1 MQVANIPR
9 VAIDRDEA
17 MRSLV
22 KTLDTLPDP
31 RTKRTPWHS
40 LTNIIAIAL
49 CAVVGDCD
57 TWEDIEDHGIEHRS
71 WFETFLDLPFGI
83 PSRHTFR
90 RVFARVEPRSFQA
103 LIVNFVESLREP
115 DPADEGADDRHVAVD
130 GKTLKS
136 SFDRA
141 AEQSPLHLVQAMAT
155 GSHLIL
161 AQVPTTVTE
170 DEEVKKGNEIT
181 AIPRLLEQLDLTGA
195 VVTIDAIGC
204 QKAIAAKIVERG
216 GGYMLALKDNHPTL
230 CGEVIDCF
238 EDLHSR
244 PLPPTV
250 RMLETREPRARGRS
264 EERSYT
270 IAPVPDSLYGKDEWA
285 GLKTIVQA
293 ITVIT
298 YKDHTTSD
306 SRYYLS
312 TLEPDEIERAARC
325 SRRHWRIESAHW
337 VLDVTFGEDASRI
350 RQGRAAE
357 NFGILRRTALA
368 LLKTHQTKLRA
379 EGEKYPPS
387 LRRLRKQASRS
398 NDALASIVTQRS

>member
-9 VAIDRDEA
+9 VAIDQDHA
-17 MRSLV
+17 MRKLV
-22 KTLDTLPDP
+22 ETLDTLPDP
-31 RTKRTPWHS
+31 RTRRTPLHS
-40 LTNIIAIAL
+40 LTNVISIAL
-49 CAVVGDCD
+49 CAVIGDCD
-57 TWEDIEDHGIEHRS
+57 SWEDLEDFGNERRS
-71 WFETFLDLPFGI
+71 WFESFLALPFGI

-90 RVFARVEPRSFQA
+90 RVFARLNPRSFQA

-115 DPADEGADDRHVAVD
+115 ELADEGADDQHVAVD

-141 AEQSPLHLVQAMAT
+141 AGHSPVHLVQAMAT
-155 GSHLIL
+155 GTHLIL
-161 AQVPTTVTE
+161 AQTPTTVTE

-181 AIPRLLEQLDLTGA
+181 AIPRLLEQLDLAGA

-204 QKAIAAKIVERG
+204 QKTIAAKIVEQG

-230 CGEVIDCF
+230 CGEVINCF

-250 RMLETREPRARGRS
+250 RLLEQNEPRARGRS

-270 IAPVPDSLYGKDEWA
+270 IAPVPDSLYGRGDWA

-298 YKDHTTSD
+298 YKDKTTSD

-312 TLEPDEIERAARC
+312 TLDTDEIERAARC

-337 VLDVTFGEDASRI
+337 VLDVTFSEDASRI
-350 RQGRAAE
+350 RQGHAAE
-357 NFGILRRTALA
+357 NFGTLRRTALG
-368 LLKTHQTKLRA
+368 LLKTQQTKLRA
-379 EGEKYPPS
+379 QGEKYPPS
-387 LRRLRKQASRS
+387 LRLLRKRAGWSS
-398 NDALASIVTQRS
+398 DALASIVTQRT